1 MTTRRR
7 FTGKRLPLALAFG
20 VLVAAAIG
28 AACNGFFVNP
38 TLTSLTINP
47 TNPSVQVGTSV
58 TLQAYGVN
66 SNGQGNYLT
75 SGVSWSS
82 SDITIATVT
91 GSGSASLT
99 GVGSGTATIT
109 ASDQSVTS
117 TVTATAYVVISAI
130 SMAPTSQSL
139 TGTTGTGTV
148 SYTVYANNNNIPANN
163 ISSGANLTVALNGTP
178 ATTIGCSYNSADLKQ
193 DCTASVAPAGTY
205 VVTATYPGTTLTATA
220 QLIVP

>member
-1 MTTRRR
+1 MSTRHR
-7 FTGKRLPLALAFG
+7 FAGKKLPLTLAFG

-28 AACNGFFVNP
+28 AACNGFFVDP
-38 TLTSLTINP
+38 TLTSITINP
-47 TNPSVQVGTSV
+47 SAPSVQVGTST

-82 SDITIATVT
+82 SDITVATVT

-99 GVGSGTATIT
+99 GVGSGTATIS

-117 TVTATAYVVISAI
+117 TVTATTYVVISAI

-139 TGTTGTGTV
+139 SGTTGTGTV

-163 ISSGANLTVALNGTP
+163 ISSGANLTAALNGV
-178 ATTIGCSYNSADLKQ
+178 AASTIGCSYNPADLMQ
-193 DCTASVAPAGTY
+193 DCTASVAPPGTY

-220 QLIVP
+220 KLIVP

>member
-1 MTTRRR
+1 MTTTHR
-7 FTGKRLPLALAFG
+7 FPGKRLPLTLAFG
-20 VLVAAAIG
+20 ALVAAAIG

-47 TNPSVQVGTSV
+47 TAPSVQVGTSV
-58 TLQAYGVN
+58 TLQAYGVK
-66 SNGQGNYLT
+66 SDGTGSYLT

-82 SDITIATVT
+82 SDPQVATIT
-91 GSGSASLT
+91 GNGSASLT
-99 GVGSGTATIT
+99 GVASGSTTIT

-117 TVTATAYVVISAI
+117 TASGTVYITISAI

-163 ISSGANLTVALNGTP
+163 ISSGANLTVALNGIA
-178 ATTIGCSYNSADLKQ
+178 ATTIGCSYNPADLMQ

-205 VVTATYPGTTLTATA
+205 VVTATYPGTNLTATA
-220 QLIVP
+220 KLIVP